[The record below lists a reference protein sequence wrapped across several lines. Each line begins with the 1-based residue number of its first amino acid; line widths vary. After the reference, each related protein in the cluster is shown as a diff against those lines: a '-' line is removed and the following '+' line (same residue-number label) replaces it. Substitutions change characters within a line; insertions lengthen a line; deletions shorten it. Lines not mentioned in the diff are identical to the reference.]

1 MKLQNKKAV
10 KIMELNEIVKKYQY
24 QGFEYCENLRK
35 QMENELSSQEYK
47 AIMNEIDHKLDNALD
62 ESIITSQRLYDDTVV
77 YIQSLVSAD
86 AEQSF
91 DDGKPYW
98 KLIEYWIDK
107 MKEFEN
113 NYMDQEYYFYMSSSV
128 DDSAM
133 DLDDILSLDY

>member
-1 MKLQNKKAV
+1 
-10 KIMELNEIVKKYQY
+10 MELNEIAKKY
-24 QGFEYCENLRK
+24 QGFEYCEELK
-35 QMENELSSQEYK
+35 AKMKDELSSQDFER
-47 AIMNEIDHKLDNALD
+47 IMKEIDHKLDNALD
-62 ESIITSQRLYDDTVV
+62 ESIITSQRLYDDTIV

>member
-1 MKLQNKKAV
+1 
-10 KIMELNEIVKKYQY
+10 MELNEIVKKYQY

-47 AIMNEIDHKLDNALD
+47 AIMNEIDHKLENALD
-62 ESIITSQRLYDDTVV
+62 ESIITKERLYDDTIL

-98 KLIEYWIDK
+98 KLIEYWIDQIK
-107 MKEFEN
+107 MFEENYLN
-113 NYMDQEYYFYMSSSV
+113 NNQEYYFYMDSSV
-128 DDSAM
+128 SDNAM
-133 DLDDILSLDY
+133 DLDDILSLNY

>member
-10 KIMELNEIVKKYQY
+10 RIMELNEIAKKY
-24 QGFEYCENLRK
+24 QGFEYCEELK
-35 QMENELSSQEYK
+35 TKMKDELSSQDFER
-47 AIMNEIDHKLDNALD
+47 IMNKIDHKLNNALD
-62 ESIITSQRLYDDTVV
+62 ESIITNERLYDDTVV

-107 MKEFEN
+107 MKEFEK
-113 NYMDQEYYFYMSSSV
+113 NYMDQEYYFYMTSSV

-133 DLDDILSLDY
+133 DLDDILSLNY

>member
-1 MKLQNKKAV
+1 
-10 KIMELNEIVKKYQY
+10 MELNEIAKKY
-24 QGFEYCENLRK
+24 QGFEYCEELK
-35 QMENELSSQEYK
+35 TKMKDELSSQDFEI
-47 AIMNEIDHKLDNALD
+47 IMNEIDHKLDNALD

-98 KLIEYWIDK
+98 ELIEYWIDK

>member
-1 MKLQNKKAV
+1 
-10 KIMELNEIVKKYQY
+10 MELNEIAKKY
-24 QGFEYCENLRK
+24 QGFEYCEELK
-35 QMENELSSQEYK
+35 TKMKDELSSQDFEI
-47 AIMNEIDHKLDNALD
+47 IMNEIDHKLDNALD

>member
-10 KIMELNEIVKKYQY
+10 RIMELNEIAKKY
-24 QGFEYCENLRK
+24 QGFEYCE
-35 QMENELSSQEYK
+35 ELKTEMKDELPSQDFER
-47 AIMNEIDHKLDNALD
+47 IMNEIDHKLDNALD

-98 KLIEYWIDK
+98 KLIEYWIDQIK
-107 MKEFEN
+107 MFEENYLN
-113 NYMDQEYYFYMSSSV
+113 NNQEYYFYMDSSV
-128 DDSAM
+128 SDNAM

>member
-1 MKLQNKKAV
+1 
-10 KIMELNEIVKKYQY
+10 MELNEIAKKY
-24 QGFEYCENLRK
+24 QGFEYCEELK
-35 QMENELSSQEYK
+35 TKMKDELSSQDFEI
-47 AIMNEIDHKLDNALD
+47 IMNEIDHKLDNALY

>member
-1 MKLQNKKAV
+1 
-10 KIMELNEIVKKYQY
+10 MELNEIVKKYQY